1 MSDYHLRRT
10 EKELKDPA
18 ELRAVLLRQ
27 RYLTI
32 AMCRAGQP
40 YLVTLSYAYDEAR
53 NCLYFHCASEGKK
66 IDFLR
71 ENPYVWGQVV
81 EDLGY
86 LQSECDHA
94 FRSVHFRGRVEMLKT
109 PDEKKHAL
117 SLMIGRLEDRPD
129 EVRRRLIADGKLE
142 KVTVGR
148 IALEAMTGKANLPA
162 KGV

>member
-18 ELRAVLLRQ
+18 ELGAVLARQ

-32 AMCRAGQP
+32 AMCRSGEP

-66 IDFLR
+66 IDFLK
-71 ENPYVWGQVV
+71 ENPSVWGQVI

-86 LQSECDHA
+86 RQNECDHA
-94 FRSVHFRGRVEMLKT
+94 FRTVHFRGRVEMLRT
-109 PDEKKHAL
+109 VDDKKGAL
-117 SLMIGRLEDRPD
+117 TLMMSRLENRPD
-129 EVRRRLIADGKLE
+129 EVRRRLIADGKVE

-148 IALEAMTGKANLPA
+148 ILIEAMTGKVNLPA
-162 KGV
+162 KGG